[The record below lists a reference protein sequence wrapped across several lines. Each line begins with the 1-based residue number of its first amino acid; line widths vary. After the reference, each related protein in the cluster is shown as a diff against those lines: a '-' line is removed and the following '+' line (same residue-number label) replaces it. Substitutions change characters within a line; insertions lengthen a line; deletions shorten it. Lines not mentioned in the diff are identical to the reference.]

1 MAAPTKATGR
11 ASPWCEAPEAELL
24 LGNNRPIGRG
34 SMMSRKFA
42 AFVATGVALA
52 VVVGSL
58 LVLAL
63 GHEPQPRPAA
73 ATTQPSPTASATTPP
88 ATPTATP
95 SLNAPPSTPR
105 EPAPN
110 PTAALATGNK
120 KVLFFSFDDGPDPM
134 WTPQVLQV
142 LAKYGAHATF
152 FELGA
157 MQSAHPGLRE
167 QVLAAGNTIGSHS
180 ISHPQLTAVS
190 AAKRH
195 HEIFDGPQSTCF
207 RPPYGASNPK
217 VRADIKAAGMVQV
230 LWDVDPR
237 DWARPGTTAIV
248 HNILTHAH
256 NHNII
261 LMHDGGGNRAET
273 VAALDKVLPLLKAQG
288 YSFPAMDC

>member
-1 MAAPTKATGR
+1 
-11 ASPWCEAPEAELL
+11 
-24 LGNNRPIGRG
+24 
-34 SMMSRKFA
+34 MMSRKLA

-63 GHEPQPRPAA
+63 SHQRQPEPTA
-73 ATTQPSPTASATTPP
+73 ATTQTSTSTTPSPTPTD
-88 ATPTATP
+88 TPT
-95 SLNAPPSTPR
+95 LNAPPSTPR
-105 EPAPN
+105 KPAPN

-120 KVLFFSFDDGPDPM
+120 KVLFFSFDDGPDPA
-134 WTPQVLQV
+134 WTPKVLQV

-157 MQSAHPGLRE
+157 MQTAHPGLRE

-180 ISHPQLTAVS
+180 ITHPQLTAITP
-190 AAKRH
+190 ARRH
-195 HEIFDGPQSTCF
+195 HEIFDGPKSTCF

-248 HNILTHAH
+248 HNIMTHAH

-261 LMHDGGGNRAET
+261 LMHDGGGNRAQT

>member
-1 MAAPTKATGR
+1 
-11 ASPWCEAPEAELL
+11 
-24 LGNNRPIGRG
+24 
-34 SMMSRKFA
+34 MMSRKLA

-52 VVVGSL
+52 VVAGSL

-63 GHEPQPRPAA
+63 SHQRQPEPTA
-73 ATTQPSPTASATTPP
+73 ATTQTSTSTTPSPTPTD
-88 ATPTATP
+88 TPT
-95 SLNAPPSTPR
+95 LNAPPSTPR
-105 EPAPN
+105 KPAPD

-120 KVLFFSFDDGPDPM
+120 KVLFFSFDDGPDPA
-134 WTPQVLQV
+134 WTPKVLQV

-157 MQSAHPGLRE
+157 MQTAHPGLRE

-180 ISHPQLTAVS
+180 ITHPQLTAITP
-190 AAKRH
+190 ARRH

-248 HNILTHAH
+248 HNIMTHAH

-261 LMHDGGGNRAET
+261 LMHDGGGNRAQT
-273 VAALDKVLPLLKAQG
+273 VAALDKVLSLLKAQG

>member
-1 MAAPTKATGR
+1 
-11 ASPWCEAPEAELL
+11 
-24 LGNNRPIGRG
+24 
-34 SMMSRKFA
+34 MSRKFA

-63 GHEPQPRPAA
+63 GHSRPPEPAA
-73 ATTQPSPTASATTPP
+73 ATTQVSSTTPTS
-88 ATPTATP
+88 TPTQTP
-95 SLNAPPSTPR
+95 NVNAPPSTPHR
-105 EPAPN
+105 PAPN
-110 PTAALATGNK
+110 STAAFAAGNK
-120 KVLFFSFDDGPDPM
+120 KVLFLSFDDGPDPL
-134 WTPQVLQV
+134 WTPKVLQT
-142 LAKYGAHATF
+142 LAKHGAHATF
-152 FELGA
+152 FELGG
-157 MQSAHPGLRE
+157 MQAAHPGLRE

-180 ISHPQLTAVS
+180 ITHPQLTAIS
-190 AAKRH
+190 PARRH
-195 HEIFDGPQSTCF
+195 HEIFDGPRSTCF

-237 DWARPGTTAIV
+237 DWARPGTQAIV

-261 LMHDGGGNRAET
+261 LLHDGGGDRSET
-273 VAALDKVLPLLKAQG
+273 VAALDRLLPLLKAQG